1 MNGHAGTILRIDLTH
16 KTTEL
21 IPTERYE
28 EWGGGHGLAAALFFD
43 LVPDKTIGCFD
54 PRNTLVIAPGLF
66 AGTLVPGSSR
76 AEMVGIQAQ
85 SYPQEWF
92 GRSNCGG
99 RFPAMLKYAGYD
111 AVVIE
116 GAADSPTW
124 VHISDASVTFHDA
137 TGLWGLN
144 TYDAQKAIAGK
155 IGVTKDGEHPVVLAI
170 GPAGENLS
178 RIASIQH
185 DAGCAFGQGGF
196 GGVWGSKKLKA
207 ISMMGTGG
215 VPIADP
221 GGLVDARL
229 WSERI
234 YSYDADMPRVHQW
247 QEFITSHFGGH
258 PNRQWVPFE
267 KSTRR
272 TSGCWNCHLN
282 CKPKTA
288 SQLGNSAHC
297 ITALFYQDWDLAKHG
312 QVTEISGK
320 AANLLGELGI
330 NAFEAYEAVT
340 YLNALHESGVLGK
353 GKHVDTSLPL
363 EDIGELRF
371 VEDLLH
377 RIAYRIEIGDDL
389 AEGLP
394 RAAERWGRLEQ
405 DLTSG
410 DLKAPF
416 WGYPIHYDPR
426 TEVYWGYASLLTS
439 RDVNCHDFNVAAFWM
454 PTLDI
459 MNDREPLLTAAEV
472 AEVIAEKAV
481 PYCDPLMIDFSD
493 ENLYSIHMARTTAW
507 LLHYSLFW
515 KQSCGL
521 CDNAFADFINPYGPN
536 NRGLTP
542 EGEIRFYQAVTG
554 RDLDF
559 AESLEAGRRILNLDR
574 VIWSLQ
580 GRHRDQEVFPPFVY
594 EVDAVGTS
602 YVPGKDPAYYC
613 PVHVNGRWSYKNVVP
628 RRLDRA
634 GVEAF
639 KTLFYELEGWDP
651 ESGRPT
657 ADTLRSLDLAR
668 EAAELDR
675 ANSGAAA

>member
-1 MNGHAGTILRIDLTH
+1 MKGHAGKILRINLAQQTWE
-16 KTTEL
+16 TL
-21 IPTERYE
+21 PTEEYDG
-28 EWGGGHGLAAALFFD
+28 WIGGHGLASALFFD
-43 LVPDKTIGCFD
+43 LVPDKNIGCFD

-76 AEMVGIQAQ
+76 AELVGIQAQ

-111 AVVIE
+111 AIVLE
-116 GAADSPTW
+116 SAAESPVW
-124 VHISDASVTFHDA
+124 VNIADDTVEFRDAR
-137 TGLWGLN
+137 GLWGLN
-144 TYDAQKAIAGK
+144 AIDTQKAVIGKLGLSKAG
-155 IGVTKDGEHPVVLAI
+155 GQPVVLAI

-178 RIASIQH
+178 RIATIQH

-196 GGVWGSKKLKA
+196 GGVWGSKRLKA
-207 ISMMGTGG
+207 LSVYGTGSIA
-215 VPIADP
+215 VADP
-221 GGLVDARL
+221 GGLIETRL
-229 WSERI
+229 WSERT
-234 YSYDADMPRVHQW
+234 YSYNADAPRVNQW

-267 KSTRR
+267 KGSRR

-297 ITALFYQDWDLAKHG
+297 ITALFYQDWDLKKHG
-312 QVTEISGK
+312 VVTEISGR

-330 NAFEAYEAVT
+330 NAFEAYSLLS
-340 YLNALHESGVLGK
+340 YLYNLHEQGFLGA
-353 GKHVDTSLPL
+353 GKDIDTDLPMA
-363 EDIGELRF
+363 DIGEMRF
-371 VEDLLH
+371 VEELLH
-377 RIAYRIEIGDDL
+377 RIAYRREIGDDL

-394 RAAERWGRLEQ
+394 RAAERWGRGDR
-405 DLTSG
+405 DLATG
-410 DLKAPF
+410 DLQAPF

-459 MNDREPLLTAAEV
+459 MNERQPLVSADEV
-472 AEVIAEKAV
+472 AEIVADKAA
-481 PYCDPLMIDFSD
+481 PYHDPRMVDFSD
-493 ENLYSIHMARTTAW
+493 ANLYSVHMARTTAW

-521 CDNAFADFINPYGPN
+521 CDNAFADFINPYGPG

-542 EGEIRFYQAVTG
+542 EGEVRFYRAVTG
-554 RDLDF
+554 QELSFERSMEL
-559 AESLEAGRRILNLDR
+559 GRRILNLDR
-574 VIWSLQ
+574 ALWTLQ
-580 GRHRDQEVFPPFVY
+580 GRHRDLEIFPPFVY
-594 EVDAVGTS
+594 DVDAVGTS

-613 PVHVNGRWSYKNVVP
+613 PVFRDGEWTYQNIVP
-628 RRLDRA
+628 RRLDRK
-634 GVEAF
+634 GVEEF
-639 KTLFYELEGWDP
+639 KTIFYELEDWDVSTGVPTP
-651 ESGRPT
+651 EGLKALGLERV
-657 ADTLRSLDLAR
+657 
-668 EAAELDR
+668 AAELDT
-675 ANSGAAA
+675 SGGELVS